1 MIENITVFYNNL
13 PDGHLLKL
21 LHDEHESI
29 KYILDELER
38 ELQSLNNYSISDD
51 AGSVIEK
58 LKILTA
64 NLLNAEPHHQR
75 EEDILFEAMKKSGIS
90 GPTSAMKTEHV
101 GFREY
106 KDKLKNQIDNINNGE
121 FKENKSRIR
130 YTATGLIGFIRG
142 HIEKEE
148 NILYPMA
155 FQTLKEPELWQELSQ
170 NSEKRIGPCHFQKTS

>member
-75 EEDILFEAMKKSGIS
+75 EEDILFEAMEKSGIS

-155 FQTLKEPELWQELSQ
+155 FQTLKEPELWRELSH